1 MALEYYVE
9 ASKRCENCEQ
19 QAREEYR
26 AFVVRTTGAGPLDA
40 ACKQQLD
47 AEAQRLQIDAATQ
60 ASILRARQQKARREI
75 CRAHL
80 RAACRTGSG
89 RVAPDHGDGART
101 GAEKPRSPHRAARK
115 FVELRGR
122 LLVFPRAGGRLP
134 GGVGEGL

>member
-1 MALEYYVE
+1 MEYYVE

-60 ASILRARQQKARREI
+60 ASILRARLQKPAGKSAELTSVQ
-75 CRAHL
+75 RAELEAFDKENEEMWLEQVEESIKEYKVINNLIL
-80 RAACRTGSG
+80 RIITGE
-89 RVAPDHGDGART
+89 DY
-101 GAEKPRSPHRAARK
+101 
-115 FVELRGR
+115 
-122 LLVFPRAGGRLP
+122 
-134 GGVGEGL
+134 